1 MYLHV
6 PKLYLLHVHVHVFTC
21 TEALFITCTCTEALF
36 ITCTCTEALFIT
48 CIEALLLHVNVFT
61 CFIITCTRIYMY

>member
-1 MYLHV
+1 MYLHA
-6 PKLYLLHVHVHVFTC
+6 LLLHVHIF
-21 TEALFITCTCTEALF
+21 
-36 ITCTCTEALFIT
+36 TCTEALFIT